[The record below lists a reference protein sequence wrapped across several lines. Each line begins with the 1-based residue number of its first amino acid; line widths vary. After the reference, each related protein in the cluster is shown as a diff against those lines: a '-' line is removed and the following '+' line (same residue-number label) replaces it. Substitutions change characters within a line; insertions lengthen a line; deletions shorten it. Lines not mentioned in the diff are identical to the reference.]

1 MRDKGWDM
9 TRAATGMRIS
19 QAAIIGPRILSPEP
33 ASERSAG
40 RRAPTK
46 LQLPIGEPDLT
57 AIRDVISN
65 LLVPLL
71 IKEFMAEY
79 NAKPATEA
87 NQSQQTSVP
96 HKGRKT
102 RHAER

>member
-1 MRDKGWDM
+1 MRNRTENNSRTD
-9 TRAATGMRIS
+9 TVMRIS

-33 ASERSAG
+33 ASERSARG
-40 RRAPTK
+40 RAPTK
-46 LQLPIGEPDLT
+46 LRLPIGEPDHA
-57 AIRDVISN
+57 AIKVVIN
-65 LLVPLL
+65 DWLVPLL